1 MSTITIRF
9 EGGNVSEQSYQQ
21 ITRIVGL
28 VNARNL
34 ISLFDIEDLN
44 ANPRLAKSG
53 EVTDS
58 IIDSIQSSPSTFP
71 FKTKGILVGTTKYE
85 ALERNRYRLFFE
97 NTDYEG
103 IMDGGH
109 NMLAIGL
116 HILSNINEIDQKLVK
131 KIKTWTDFKE
141 VWIEFRDQVLAVAAG
156 SDEDLAAFLDF
167 VVPVEI
173 VVPSEPESAEVLNNF
188 RTSLRDICDAR
199 NHNVQLRD
207 EALANKAGLY
217 DALREVL
224 AKELEE
230 RVEWRQNE
238 GGDIKAREILALGII
253 ALNRLDLPAAEDG
266 SQIKPLSPTAVYN
279 SKASCVTQFNAIMS
293 APSVSSLSDDGTRRV
308 VHNEAVL
315 SALKITAQFP
325 AIYDAI
331 YKAFP
336 AAYNATGAR
345 FGANTFVKAAAD
357 MRYTPTTRYTNDE
370 VEFQY
375 PDGFIMPLVVAMGK
389 LIRKGADG
397 NLSWAYDPF
406 ALIANKFDT
415 LVERHMVLIDD
426 MDRNPN
432 KVGKNLNAYKTL
444 EEQIELI
451 LLREGVSLA

>member
-1 MSTITIRF
+1 MSAITIRF

-34 ISLFDIEDLN
+34 INLFDIEDLN
-44 ANPRLAKSG
+44 ANPRLAKAG
-53 EVTDS
+53 DVTDA
-58 IIDSIQSSPSTFP
+58 IIDSIQSSPATFP

-109 NMLAIGL
+109 NMLAIGI

-131 KIKTWTDFKE
+131 KIKNWGAFKE
-141 VWIEFRDQVLAVAAG
+141 VWIEFRDQVLAVASG
-156 SDEDLAAFLDF
+156 SDEELSSFLDF

-173 VVPSEPESAEVLNNF
+173 VVPTEPESADAVTNF

-224 AKELEE
+224 NKELEQ

-253 ALNRLDLPAAEDG
+253 ALNKIDLPVGEDEV
-266 SQIKPLSPTAVYN
+266 QIKPLAATAVYN

-293 APSVSSLSDDGTRRV
+293 APSVSHLSDDGTRRV
-308 VHNEAVL
+308 VNNAAVL
-315 SALKITAQFP
+315 SALRITAEFP

-336 AAYNATGAR
+336 TAYNATGSR
-345 FGANTFVKAAAD
+345 FGANTFVKSAAD
-357 MRYTPTTRYTNDE
+357 MKYPPTTRYTNE
-370 VEFQY
+370 TVEFQY

-389 LIRKGADG
+389 LIKKNADG
-397 NLSWAYDPF
+397 TLTWAYNPF
-406 ALIANKFDT
+406 DFIANKFST
-415 LVERHMVLIDD
+415 LVERHMLIIDEQ
-426 MDRNPN
+426 DRNPN
-432 KVGKNLNAYKTL
+432 KVGKNANAYRTL